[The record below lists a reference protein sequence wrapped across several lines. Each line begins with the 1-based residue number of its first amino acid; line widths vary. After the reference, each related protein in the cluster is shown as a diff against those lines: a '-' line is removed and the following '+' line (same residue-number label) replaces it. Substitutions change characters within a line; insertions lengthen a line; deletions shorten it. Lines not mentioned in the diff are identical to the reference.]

1 MTIIAAAEVGN
12 EVALLLPISPSE
24 CSFWSFECWL
34 GKILSVKVSSNKY
47 IVETLRS
54 SIISGYTHLLTCIPL
69 PYSLLL
75 SFSSVNVKGM
85 NESNISRRYTPP
97 STSKSCKLRR
107 NLLKTVE
114 TPKRKGVL
122 MRGVQ

>member
-1 MTIIAAAEVGN
+1 M
-12 EVALLLPISPSE
+12 LP
-24 CSFWSFECWL
+24 
-34 GKILSVKVSSNKY
+34 VKVSSNKY

-114 TPKRKGVL
+114 TPKRKGVHRCSTYERSSMTIQPFSKRNDFSPANQNHL
-122 MRGVQ
+122 LIVDAFCNL